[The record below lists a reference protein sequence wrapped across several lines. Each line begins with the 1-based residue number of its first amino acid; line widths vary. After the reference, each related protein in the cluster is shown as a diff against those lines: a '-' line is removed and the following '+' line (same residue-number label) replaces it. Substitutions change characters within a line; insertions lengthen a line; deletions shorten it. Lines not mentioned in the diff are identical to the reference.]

1 MDLIENFKLSE
12 DRMNLEITS
21 RTSAETCPSL
31 VDEVYRVPET
41 GACISGGSSISLLYK
56 YCSRLPHDE

>member
-1 MDLIENFKLSE
+1 MDLIGNFKVNE

-21 RTSAETCPSL
+21 RTSEETCPRL
-31 VDEVYRVPET
+31 DDEVYRVHET